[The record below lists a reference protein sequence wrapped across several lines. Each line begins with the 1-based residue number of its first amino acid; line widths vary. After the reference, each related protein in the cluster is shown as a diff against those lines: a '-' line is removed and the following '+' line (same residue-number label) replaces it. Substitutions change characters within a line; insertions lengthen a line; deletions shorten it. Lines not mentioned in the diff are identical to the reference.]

1 MGKKLRYSF
10 DYDVASAY
18 NSASALLGM
27 NLRPHGDHL
36 EGGYYLNGEPH
47 PYRSEKLKVF
57 VSRGS
62 VWVMEEGGRCISLPQ
77 WLIEFG
83 GAADYKDAL
92 RMIKG
97 GSAPIHWEY
106 KEAQPKAVPVVR
118 YVDMDVLRGAR
129 AFPLEMSPLF
139 RWMCTLFDENDVRE
153 VWKAYNVTADNRGR
167 TCFWYLTA
175 EGKIAHDKKIYY
187 REDGH
192 RDKEKPMGRDYRI
205 KDGYT
210 GRCFFGAHLIPHEG
224 EICCVESEKTALLC
238 ALAYP
243 SKVWVATGGKANLR
257 GIDARFSL
265 YPDLD
270 GIEDWSGKDGA
281 LCEWWHLWALPEP
294 ERPHNADIGDMI
306 VWDIQNRKI

>member
-153 VWKAYNVTADNRGR
+153 VWKAYNVTADDRGR

-210 GRCFFGAHLIPHEG
+210 GRCFFGAHLSG
-224 EICCVESEKTALLC
+224 EVKGILESEKSCLYAACYYGGIWL
-238 ALAYP
+238 
-243 SKVWVATGGKANLR
+243 ATGGLNALR
-257 GIDARFSL
+257 TITDIPL
-265 YPDLD
+265 YPDRD
-270 GIEDWSGKDGA
+270 GEDKWRQYGNCVDWYKDWPECSDHSDLGDYIEWQI
-281 LCEWWHLWALPEP
+281 LR
-294 ERPHNADIGDMI
+294 ER
-306 VWDIQNRKI
+306 K